1 MHHPDQFHIVILDD
15 PVAPPPPSLRSA
27 CLVPGCPC
35 KDSRI
40 VSPRR
45 ARFFA
50 AVARQAGETADRVIP
65 AEPAWAFNWAAP
77 ADDDV
82 EEMAA

>member
-15 PVAPPPPSLRSA
+15 PVAPAPPSLRSA

-40 VSPRR
+40 VSQRR

-50 AVARQAGETADRVIP
+50 SIARQAGETADRVIP
-65 AEPAWAFNWAAP
+65 AEPAWSFDRTAP
-77 ADDDV
+77 ADDSIEDV
-82 EEMAA
+82 AA